1 MMYSP
6 LGNSLVYKERQQDLL
21 REAARQ
27 QLIQTAKRHRSAN
40 RKVRQSVAGWVGV
53 QMVKWGAKLQ
63 HYEPVPTQISP
74 RRG

>member
-40 RKVRQSVAGWVGV
+40 RKVHQSVTGWIGV
-53 QMVKWGAKLQ
+53 QMVKWGTKLQ

>member
-6 LGNSLVYKERQQDLL
+6 LGNSLVYKERQHELL

-27 QLIQTAKRHRSAN
+27 QLIQTARLHRSAN
-40 RKVRQSVAGWVGV
+40 RKAHRSIAGWIGL
-53 QMVKWGAKLQ
+53 QMVKWGTKLQ
-63 HYEPVPTQISP
+63 HYEPVPSQISP